1 MGLRIVHISDTHGK
15 HENLT
20 IPECDVLVFT
30 GDMGTR
36 TNELELVSFLSW
48 IEKQPADVK
57 IVIAGNH
64 DICMDKNWVK
74 KQKNEG
80 SVEGILAQQHYQN
93 AKVLM
98 ESYKVKYLEDKDY
111 VYNGIK
117 FYGSPY
123 SPSFHRERWVFNADR
138 GEEIKKVWSKI
149 PSDVNILLTHTP
161 PYKILDY
168 VDGRYKRHPDEDQN
182 VGCEDLM
189 SIIKTRLT
197 KLKLHCFGHIHETT
211 GILIKDVSQTR
222 RVIFSNGACVTNN
235 YQQVV
240 TKPFII
246 EI

>member
-1 MGLRIVHISDTHGK
+1 MKLCHISDTHGK

-20 IPECDVLVFT
+20 IPKCDVLVFT

-36 TNELELVSFLSW
+36 TNELELISFLSW

-57 IVIAGNH
+57 IIIAGNH
-64 DICMDKNWVK
+64 DICMDKDWVK
-74 KQKNEG
+74 RQKNVG
-80 SVEGILAQQHYQN
+80 SVEGVLANQHYQN
-93 AKVLM
+93 AKSLI
-98 ESYKVKYLEDKDY
+98 ENYKVKYLEDREY
-111 VYNGIK
+111 IYNGIK

-138 GEEIKKVWSKI
+138 GKEIQKIWSKI
-149 PSDVNILLTHTP
+149 PSDVNVLLTHTP

-168 VDGRYKRHPDEDQN
+168 VDNRYKRHPNEDQN
-182 VGCEDLM
+182 VGCQDLM
-189 SIIKTRLT
+189 NVIKNRLF

-211 GILIKDVSQTR
+211 GLLIKPVSQTR
-222 RVIFSNGACVTNN
+222 NVIFSNGACVTNN

-240 TKPFII
+240 TKPFTI

>member
-1 MGLRIVHISDTHGK
+1 V
-15 HENLT
+15 
-20 IPECDVLVFT
+20 PECDVLVFT
-30 GDMGTR
+30 GDMGERR
-36 TNELELVSFLSW
+36 TNEAELVSFLSW

-57 IVIAGNH
+57 IIIAGNH
-64 DICMDKNWVK
+64 DICMDKKWVESQK
-74 KQKNEG
+74 KVG
-80 SVEGILAQQHYQN
+80 SVEGVLALQHHQN
-93 AKVLM
+93 AKMLM
-98 ESYKVKYLEDKDY
+98 ESYKVKYLNETDY

-117 FYGSPY
+117 FFGSPY

-138 GEEIKKVWSKI
+138 GEEIKKKWSKI
-149 PSDVNILLTHTP
+149 PSDVDVLLTHTP

-182 VGCEDLM
+182 VGCQDLTEV
-189 SIIKTRLT
+189 IKNRLI
-197 KLKLHCFGHIHETT
+197 KLKLHCFGHIHENT

-222 RVIFSNGACVTNN
+222 RVIFSNGACVTNS